1 MTFAFRGYEY
11 SRLVILIFLAQ
22 SIVAVSLARAAL
34 REALRFARR
43 HGYNLRY
50 AIVVGGGEP
59 AAEVL
64 RILNR
69 RRDAGIFVLGLL
81 SDKKEVP
88 ENVRWLG
95 GIEDVRTVL
104 DRQQV
109 DIVFIAL
116 PHADASRL
124 TAVLSGIGDDPIAI
138 HLVPDVF
145 SLVPA
150 RGGIEEFEM
159 VPFIHLRES
168 RLYGLNRVLARAFDL
183 VFGGLGLAVAAPIM
197 LAIAVGLK
205 LTTPGPVLYHQ
216 ERMGVDGRRF
226 RMLKFRTM
234 RVDAEA
240 ETGPVWAR
248 PDDPRRT
255 ALGVFLRRTSLDE
268 LPQLF
273 NVLRG
278 EMSLVGPRPER
289 PSFVEEFRRRV
300 PGYMLRHK
308 VKAGITGWAQI
319 NGWRGDTSIE
329 KRIECDLYY
338 LERGEPGGVA
348 WAPHAPGLLCRV
360 PRAAGRT
367 PGRAFRERAP
377 DRHRDRGAPVDRAG
391 RLLSDRR
398 LARVEPR
405 GDPAAHAQVRA
416 GSGVLLDLY
425 DARRRSHPR
434 AGQRTSARRAGR
446 SVGGLGGPGLAR
458 RSRVARAHVGAR
470 RVARLRRG
478 RRGVRARPA
487 PSLARPG
494 RAGAR
499 SRGRARRRPGIAPA
513 REECRRSR
521 RRHDARSAR
530 DARRGA
536 RAGDRASA
544 QRNRARS
551 GQEHLSDG
559 GVPGGAA
566 ALDQSSPQHAA
577 PDRRGARAAWSRG
590 VACHLGR
597 LLRRG
602 VAGVQ
607 AHSTG

>member
-1 MTFAFRGYEY
+1 VLKAHSRVVENLALGGDLCLIAICWVLAYWIRFHLMHVTDVPPFRDYALQLIPILVVWGIAFRTFDLYRPNRLGSRVSEWFDVAKASTLGALILVSIMTFAFRGYEY

-168 RLYGLNRVLARAFDL
+168 RLYGLNRVLKRAFDL

-240 ETGPVWAR
+240 ETGPVWAC

-255 ALGVFLRRTSLDE
+255 ALGVFLRGTSLDE

-319 NGWRGDTSIE
+319 NGWRGNTSIE

-338 LERGEPGGVA
+338 IERWSLGFDLKI
-348 WAPHAPGLLCRV
+348 LLQTLWY
-360 PRAAGRT
+360 G
-367 PGRAFRERAP
+367 FRINRN
-377 DRHRDRGAPVDRAG
+377 
-391 RLLSDRR
+391 
-398 LARVEPR
+398 
-405 GDPAAHAQVRA
+405 AH
-416 GSGVLLDLY
+416 
-425 DARRRSHPR
+425 
-434 AGQRTSARRAGR
+434 
-446 SVGGLGGPGLAR
+446 
-458 RSRVARAHVGAR
+458 
-470 RVARLRRG
+470 
-478 RRGVRARPA
+478 
-487 PSLARPG
+487 
-494 RAGAR
+494 
-499 SRGRARRRPGIAPA
+499 
-513 REECRRSR
+513 
-521 RRHDARSAR
+521 
-530 DARRGA
+530 
-536 RAGDRASA
+536 
-544 QRNRARS
+544 
-551 GQEHLSDG
+551 
-559 GVPGGAA
+559 
-566 ALDQSSPQHAA
+566 
-577 PDRRGARAAWSRG
+577 
-590 VACHLGR
+590 
-597 LLRRG
+597 
-602 VAGVQ
+602 
-607 AHSTG
+607 

>member
-1 MTFAFRGYEY
+1 VLKAHSRVVENLALGGDLCLIAICWVLAYWIRFHLMHVTDVPPFRDYALQLIPILVVWGIAFRTFDLYRPNRLGSRVSEWFDVAKASTLGALILVSIMTFAFRGYEY

-168 RLYGLNRVLARAFDL
+168 RLYGLNRVLKRAFDL

-338 LERGEPGGVA
+338 IERWSLGFDLKI
-348 WAPHAPGLLCRV
+348 LLQTLWY
-360 PRAAGRT
+360 G
-367 PGRAFRERAP
+367 FRINRN
-377 DRHRDRGAPVDRAG
+377 
-391 RLLSDRR
+391 
-398 LARVEPR
+398 
-405 GDPAAHAQVRA
+405 AH
-416 GSGVLLDLY
+416 
-425 DARRRSHPR
+425 
-434 AGQRTSARRAGR
+434 
-446 SVGGLGGPGLAR
+446 
-458 RSRVARAHVGAR
+458 
-470 RVARLRRG
+470 
-478 RRGVRARPA
+478 
-487 PSLARPG
+487 
-494 RAGAR
+494 
-499 SRGRARRRPGIAPA
+499 
-513 REECRRSR
+513 
-521 RRHDARSAR
+521 
-530 DARRGA
+530 
-536 RAGDRASA
+536 
-544 QRNRARS
+544 
-551 GQEHLSDG
+551 
-559 GVPGGAA
+559 
-566 ALDQSSPQHAA
+566 
-577 PDRRGARAAWSRG
+577 
-590 VACHLGR
+590 
-597 LLRRG
+597 
-602 VAGVQ
+602 
-607 AHSTG
+607 